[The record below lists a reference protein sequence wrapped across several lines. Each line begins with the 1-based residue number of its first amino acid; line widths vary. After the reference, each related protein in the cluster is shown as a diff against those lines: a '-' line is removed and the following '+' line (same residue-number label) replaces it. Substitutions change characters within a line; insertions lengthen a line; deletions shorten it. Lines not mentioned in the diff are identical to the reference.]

1 MQEAAGFDPSS
12 PGFRRNPSY
21 FVGPT
26 NVYHSFPPKLWLHVI
41 VIFVCVSVGLRDM
54 ENPKRVELLTRV
66 VSVASKW

>member
-26 NVYHSFPPKLWLHVI
+26 NVYHSFPPKL
-41 VIFVCVSVGLRDM
+41 
-54 ENPKRVELLTRV
+54 
-66 VSVASKW
+66 